1 MDKKYESLN
10 IHQKMDLLVSEM
22 VDKGVRFRD
31 ALKEFQKL
39 YIECAGRKYEGN
51 ITKMSDALGV
61 HRNTLH
67 NRVKT
72 LKIKRL
78 SGS

>member
-1 MDKKYESLN
+1 MDRKYDSLN
-10 IHQKMDLLVSEM
+10 IHQKMELLVAEM

-39 YIECAGRKYEGN
+39 YIESAGKKFEGN
-51 ITKMSDALGV
+51 KSKMSDALGV

-67 NRVKT
+67 NRVKS